1 MLIKKDSKINE
12 IIQNFPHT
20 IDLFR
25 ELNMSCSSCFA
36 VNFDTLENGAL
47 MHGME
52 VNKLISQVQKHIHGD
67 TPTVASLIPKT

>member
-12 IIQNFPHT
+12 IIQSYPHT
-20 IDLFR
+20 INLFR

-36 VNFDTLENGAL
+36 VQFDTLENGAL

-52 VNKLISQVQKHIHGD
+52 VNTLISQVQKHIQGNAS
-67 TPTVASLIPKT
+67 TVAILIPKI

>member
-12 IIQNFPHT
+12 IIQSYPHT
-20 IDLFR
+20 INLFR

-36 VNFDTLENGAL
+36 VQFDTLENGAL

-52 VNKLISQVQKHIHGD
+52 VNKLISQVQKHIQGN
-67 TPTVASLIPKT
+67 TSTVATLIPKV